1 MLWSDPMYGSNEC
14 SPAISN
20 SMKSNSKLSSNRHR
34 HQQDDKK
41 LVTKKRKSQA
51 SKYMDDDEKRKNFL
65 ERNRQA
71 ALKCRQRKK
80 QWLNNLQTKVE
91 YLTNDNEQLQIQS
104 NLMRDELIQLR
115 NMLWNHRDC
124 PLNKHSTIKVLN
136 RPLPPG
142 QPIMM
147 PPPLL
152 PPSTN
157 LINENSGNNS
167 NHQHHHSIVTS
178 ESSLSSI
185 SSSPLSSSPTS
196 TNNIQT
202 SSTSISNHHPQDYMG
217 VAAAIQYSSASPTA
231 LLLSSRSDLLPSTS

>member
-1 MLWSDPMYGSNEC
+1 
-14 SPAISN
+14 
-20 SMKSNSKLSSNRHR
+20 
-34 HQQDDKK
+34 DKK
-41 LVTKKRKSQA
+41 LATKKRKSQA

-104 NLMRDELIQLR
+104 NMMRDELIQLR
-115 NMLWNHRDC
+115 NMLWSHRDC

-157 LINENSGNNS
+157 LINESKNNNNNNS
-167 NHQHHHSIVTS
+167 HQHPIVTS

-185 SSSPLSSSPTS
+185 ASSPLSSSPTS

-202 SSTSISNHHPQDYMG
+202 SSTNSISNHHPQDYMG
-217 VAAAIQYSSASPTA
+217 AAAAIQYSSASPA